1 MLEEESEVTPKCSI
15 SSYSLQD
22 NSLAEGL
29 SERLE
34 ARKKALGFVPQK
46 ELVQVVTTNI
56 SCVWHQAFFLTMI
69 CFPPE

>member
-1 MLEEESEVTPKCSI
+1 MLEEEHDITHRYFI

-46 ELVQVVTTNI
+46 ELVQVLTTNI
-56 SCVWHQAFFLTMI
+56 YLEFGTKPVYL
-69 CFPPE
+69 